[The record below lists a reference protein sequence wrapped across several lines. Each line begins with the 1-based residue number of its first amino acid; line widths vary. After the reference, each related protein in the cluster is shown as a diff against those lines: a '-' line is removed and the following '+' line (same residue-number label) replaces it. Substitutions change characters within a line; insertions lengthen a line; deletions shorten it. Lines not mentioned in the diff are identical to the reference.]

1 MPNKYELQTVT
12 VGALVAEGLEA
23 EANKMPPSYK
33 EQADI
38 LRAQAQWY
46 RENERKLV
54 RIWREVPPS

>member
-1 MPNKYELQTVT
+1 MT